1 MPLLLAGKDLE
12 RSMRMKEATWT
23 KRQVDFFNIK
33 ILLLLPALRY
43 RIQIYTSTYET
54 KRTKLKQWLVLSFKH
69 PNECLT

>member
-54 KRTKLKQWLVLSFKH
+54 KRTKLK
-69 PNECLT
+69 

>member
-54 KRTKLKQWLVLSFKH
+54 KRTKLKQWFVLSFKH
-69 PNECLT
+69 PNEYLT